1 MEHFSAVTTSIENG
15 LHAKVILKGSCQQ
28 QIHDQ
33 LTWSIRQN
41 QFCLLCA
48 NQPEIRCLYKPGMHI
63 SMDVFFGDALMQE
76 MHPLFPG
83 LQPSLLLFPAWADTE
98 LLDITHS
105 LLRSQY
111 EKIQLRYFLNN
122 RVRDLLLK
130 LLAVVFKKQDTEIR
144 IGEKELQAI
153 HEAEQLITNNL
164 TQHLHIPELARQVLL
179 NQYSLKKY
187 FKQVFGMGP
196 YEYLTRKR
204 LEKAK
209 ELLQQG
215 RSVKEVAGYFGYRP
229 SHFTTSFR
237 RFHGYNPGTVNK
249 QKP

>member
-28 QIHDQ
+28 QIQDQ